1 MTTTVL
7 VTGGTGRL
15 GREVVARL
23 AAAGDPP
30 RVLTRRPP
38 GVPWPDVAVGDLRT
52 GVGVA
57 AAVAGVRTVVHC
69 ATTNGRGDVAAART
83 LVAAARAG
91 APHLVYVSIVGVED
105 VPLPY
110 YRAKLAAERVIAG
123 SGLPYTILRT
133 TQFHPMV
140 GWMCRLQR
148 WLPAVVLPAMPIQ
161 PVDVGEV
168 ADRVVELAAGAPAGR
183 VPDLGGPEVRELTDL
198 ARAWLRASG
207 RRRPVF
213 GLRVPGATMA
223 AYRAGGHLA
232 PDRALGTVT
241 FERYLAGGGR

>member
-23 AAAGDPP
+23 AGDPP
-30 RVLTRRPP
+30 RVLTRDATRA
-38 GVPWPDVAVGDLRT
+38 GAGDVAVGDLRT
-52 GVGVA
+52 GAGVA

-69 ATTNGRGDVAAART
+69 ATTNGRGDVVAARS
-83 LVAAARAG
+83 LVAAARAT
-91 APHLVYVSIVGVED
+91 APHLVYASIVGIED

-140 GWMCRLQR
+140 GWMCRVQR
-148 WLPAVVLPAMPIQ
+148 WLPVVALPAMPLQ

-168 ADRVVELAAGAPAGR
+168 ADRVVELAAGPPAGR
-183 VPDLGGPEVRELTDL
+183 VPDLGGPEVRWLTDL
-198 ARAWLRASG
+198 ARAWLRATG
-207 RRRPVF
+207 RRRPVV
-213 GLRVPGATMA
+213 GLRLPGATMA
-223 AYRAGGHLA
+223 AYRRGGHLA
-232 PDRALGTVT
+232 PDRAVGTVT
-241 FERYLAGGGR
+241 FADYLAEGGR